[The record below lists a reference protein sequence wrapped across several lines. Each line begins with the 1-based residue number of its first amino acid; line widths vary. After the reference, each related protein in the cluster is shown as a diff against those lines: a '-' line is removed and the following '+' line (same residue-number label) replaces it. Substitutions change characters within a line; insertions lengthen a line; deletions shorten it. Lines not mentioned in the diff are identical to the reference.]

1 MFIIAFPRDVPL
13 ANTASRA
20 ASISSFEQMARHYL
34 SRYGVVVGE
43 GDVLVHVRMYS
54 GTKGV
59 ASSQGYAIV
68 KQFRPDEER
77 VLAQLV
83 VEDASPWQRIPKDL
97 AEVAAPGTKVRGA
110 PLVDTIRHM
119 EVDFGDVG
127 REGFLLCTLLQ
138 IDWLW

>member
-1 MFIIAFPRDVPL
+1 
-13 ANTASRA
+13 
-20 ASISSFEQMARHYL
+20 MARHYL

-59 ASSQGYAIV
+59 ASSQGYAVV

-97 AEVAAPGTKVRGA
+97 AEVAAPGTKVR
-110 PLVDTIRHM
+110 PLVDT
-119 EVDFGDVG
+119 GLDVG
-127 REGFLLCTLLQ
+127 DAEGFLLCTLLRRLNSRL
-138 IDWLW
+138 IGCCS